1 MYYIYYPSSNVLKF
15 KPKFEQQNTVS
26 AEDAAIAVDC
36 GVNGIIVSNHGAR
49 QLDTVLSTVSQ
60 QSMPS
65 YLLVQSN
72 HFS

>member
-1 MYYIYYPSSNVLKF
+1 MLKF

-49 QLDTVLSTVSQ
+49 QLDTVLSTVRSTKHAKLTCL
-60 QSMPS
+60 
-65 YLLVQSN
+65 YNLIIFLDRIN
-72 HFS
+72 NT